1 MKLNTNNI
9 PAKYAFSALAGLSLL
24 GAVAGCTSTAAQ
36 TPTSNNS
43 SSAPAASEAPSAPAA
58 SDAPSAA
65 AGSGASTYKDG
76 TYSADGTYES
86 PAGLARITVKVTLA
100 KDVVKAITV
109 DGHATDATAKSYQ
122 GAFDS
127 GIAGKVVGKKIDSLN
142 VTIVSGSS
150 LTSGGFDEAIKK
162 IEASARA

>member
-1 MKLNTNNI
+1 MKLNTNTI
-9 PAKYAFSALAGLSLL
+9 SAKYTFSALAGLSLL
-24 GAVAGCTSTAAQ
+24 GAVAGCTSTAQ
-36 TPTSNNS
+36 TSASNNS
-43 SSAPAASEAPSAPAA
+43 SSAPVVSEAPST
-58 SDAPSAA
+58 A
-65 AGSGASTYKDG
+65 AGSGSGGSTYKDG
-76 TYSADGTYES
+76 TYTEDGTYES

-100 KDVVKAITV
+100 KDIVTAINV
-109 DGHATDATAKSYQ
+109 NGHATDATAKSYQ

-142 VTIVSGSS
+142 VTVVSGSS

>member
-1 MKLNTNNI
+1 MKLNTNTI
-9 PAKYAFSALAGLSLL
+9 SAKYTFSALAGLSLL
-24 GAVAGCTSTAAQ
+24 GAVAGCTSNAQ

-43 SSAPAASEAPSAPAA
+43 SSAPVVSEAPST
-58 SDAPSAA
+58 A
-65 AGSGASTYKDG
+65 AGSGSGGSTYKDG
-76 TYSADGTYES
+76 TYTEDGTYES

-100 KDVVKAITV
+100 KDIVTAINV
-109 DGHATDATAKSYQ
+109 NGHATDATAKSYQ

-142 VTIVSGSS
+142 VTVVSGSS